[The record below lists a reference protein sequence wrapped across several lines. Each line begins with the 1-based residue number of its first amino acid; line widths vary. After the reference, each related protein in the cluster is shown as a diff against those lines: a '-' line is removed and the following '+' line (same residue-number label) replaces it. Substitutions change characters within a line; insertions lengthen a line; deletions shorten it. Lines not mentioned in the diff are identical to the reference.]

1 MSEIDF
7 QNGFLC
13 GMATKGLARSG
24 QLYKPLIWND
34 EGVYTYFYI
43 DFRRAMEPF
52 STGMWNESVVIHDS
66 EQIKATGIE
75 FVSTGIYKIFC
86 DIADRP
92 HGITVLNKK
101 VSRLAFSS
109 GERLPVFSIHM
120 FIAGQ
125 PAYIDLAYKYD
136 STVFSFCESCE
147 VTETVEPPTMFDFI
161 VIDEVYETASLD
173 ELYSFSSVS
182 ENIHSVVLT

>member
-1 MSEIDF
+1 MSMDKVSF
-7 QNGFLC
+7 QNGFLA
-13 GMATKGLARSG
+13 GMATKGLVRSG
-24 QLYKPLIWND
+24 ELYKPIIWND

-52 STGMWNESVVIHDS
+52 STGMWNESIVIHDS
-66 EQIKATGIE
+66 EQIKATGIQ
-75 FVSTGIYKIFC
+75 FVSTGVYKIFC
-86 DIADRP
+86 DISDRP

-125 PAYIDLAYKYD
+125 PAYLDLAYKYD
-136 STVFSFCESCE
+136 RTDFSPFDHFE
-147 VTETVEPPTMFDFI
+147 VTETIEPLALFDFV
-161 VIDEVYETASLD
+161 VIDEVYETASFD
-173 ELYSFSSVS
+173 VSFSSVS
-182 ENIHSVVLT
+182 ENIHTVVLT